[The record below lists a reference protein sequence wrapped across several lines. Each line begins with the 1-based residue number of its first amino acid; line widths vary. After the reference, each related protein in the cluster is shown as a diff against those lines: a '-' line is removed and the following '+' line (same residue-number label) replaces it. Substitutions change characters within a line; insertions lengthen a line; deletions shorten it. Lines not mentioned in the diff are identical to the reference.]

1 MGAVTQ
7 VTPASSKIV
16 LRNDSS
22 GTLLRSTTEDVDAVP
37 GQYVRHHPLGVRPGG
52 NALTSDED
60 LSLSMGILGRIPD
73 SLLLLLLEWLDQDA
87 LVQLACTCRGLF
99 AYATHDQLWRE
110 LALSQSDMEIE
121 WRGSW
126 RASLL
131 KVSSQL
137 PRIDCHYLFSD
148 ALYRPF
154 QCTHVS
160 LLPFTSRIPKR
171 NQISRLKNLSVEDFA
186 SSWSDRPFIL
196 TEPVTKWQV
205 YQNWDETSLLKRFGS
220 VKFRAEAVDWTL
232 SNYVKYMNNNQDESP
247 LYLFDRA
254 FIQKMELEV
263 GKGGAY
269 EPAECFQEDLFV
281 LLGEHRPDHR
291 WLIIGPERS
300 GSTFHKDPNA
310 TSAWNAVI
318 RGSKYWIMF
327 PNSVMP
333 PGVYVS
339 DDQSEVTSPL
349 SIAEWLLT
357 FHEEA
362 RQTLGCI
369 EGICGAGEVLHVP
382 SGWWHLVVNL
392 EPAIAITQ
400 NFVPKSHLSAAVNF
414 LRNKPDQVSG
424 FRSTIQ
430 DPYALFMQRLE
441 QAHPDLYAL
450 VQEKGEKKRKWEDVV
465 AVGDADGASRGA
477 FSFGFGDDDLEE
489 ED

>member
-1 MGAVTQ
+1 MVAVTE
-7 VTPASSKIV
+7 VASATSKLLFENKASNV
-16 LRNDSS
+16 LHE
-22 GTLLRSTTEDVDAVP
+22 STSEKEDALAR
-37 GQYVRHHPLGVRPGG
+37 QYVRHHPLGVRPSG
-52 NALTSDED
+52 NALTSDQD

-73 SLLLLLLEWLDQDA
+73 SLLLLLLEWLDKHA
-87 LVQLACTCRGLF
+87 LVQLGRTCRGLF
-99 AYATHDQLWRE
+99 AYATHDQLWRD
-110 LALSQSDMEIE
+110 LALSQSDTELE

-131 KVSSQL
+131 KVSPRL
-137 PRIDCHYLFSD
+137 PKVDCRYLFTD

-154 QCTHVS
+154 QCTHAS
-160 LLPFTSRIPKR
+160 LTPFTSHIPKC
-171 NQISRLKNLSVEDFA
+171 NQISRLRDLSIEEFA
-186 SSWSDRPFIL
+186 SSWSDKPFVL
-196 TEPVTKWQV
+196 TDPVKKWQV
-205 YQNWDETSLLKRFGS
+205 YQKWDEKSLLETYGS
-220 VKFRAEAVDWTL
+220 VKFRAEAVDWAL
-232 SNYVKYMNNNQDESP
+232 SDYVKYMNDNQDESP

-254 FIQKMELEV
+254 FVQKMELEI
-263 GKGGAY
+263 GSEGAY
-269 EPAECFQEDLFV
+269 EPPECFQEDLFV
-281 LLGEHRPDHR
+281 LLGSNRPDHR
-291 WLIIGPERS
+291 WLIIGPKRS

-362 RQTLGCI
+362 RQTPGCI
-369 EGICGAGEVLHVP
+369 EGICGPGEVLHVP

-400 NFVPKSHLSAAVNF
+400 NFVPRSHLSAAVNF

-424 FRSTIQ
+424 FQSTVQ
-430 DPYALFMQRLE
+430 NPYALFMERLE
-441 QAHPDLYAL
+441 QTHPELYAL
-450 VQEKGEKKRKWEDVV
+450 AQERGEKKRKWDDII
-465 AVGDADGASRGA
+465 AAGDPDGADRAG
-477 FSFGFGDDDLEE
+477 FSFGFADDELEE
-489 ED
+489 D